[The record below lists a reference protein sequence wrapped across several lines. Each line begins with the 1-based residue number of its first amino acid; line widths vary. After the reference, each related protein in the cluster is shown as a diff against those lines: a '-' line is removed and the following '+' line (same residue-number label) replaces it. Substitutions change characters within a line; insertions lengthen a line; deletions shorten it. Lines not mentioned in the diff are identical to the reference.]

1 METLVAIASSA
12 LMVGSTLAAT
22 ESALMSACKSDA
34 AKLCAD
40 VPFGG
45 GKMIECLKKHETEI
59 TVGCANELK
68 LVKP

>member
-1 METLVAIASSA
+1 MT
-12 LMVGSTLAAT
+12 
-22 ESALMSACKSDA
+22 A